1 MGGPGG
7 GGGGHGRMKSQF
19 GKVCRPGASGPTDA
33 PSWAATPPPPAPP
46 PSPCTSPLFIRFVIF
61 PSRHL
66 SFPLARCGN
75 CGSKAEGVR
84 AGPPRPLQKILDTYL
99 KHLFLDTTTT
109 ETFLR
114 PRYQS
119 LQVKIRRTAHKH
131 NFKLQPSAALPAIS
145 ARQLLQKVFSAR
157 RQRPRGMGASQARRD
172 YSTCYPPSRG
182 VTPRI
187 QRRGRFQRVGPTA
200 SRQSYSCGSTSPPCP
215 A

>member
-1 MGGPGG
+1 MRACTLLEQAGGYVIQSTPCAFDAFGG
-7 GGGGHGRMKSQF
+7 TARRPRDPAGRVSRGGEES
-19 GKVCRPGASGPTDA
+19 A
-33 PSWAATPPPPAPP
+33 PPP

-119 LQVKIRRTAHKH
+119 LQVKIRRTAHTTQ
-131 NFKLQPSAALPAIS
+131 LQAAALGCVARDLGKAASPKSFLGAPPAP
-145 ARQLLQKVFSAR
+145 
-157 RQRPRGMGASQARRD
+157 PRHG
-172 YSTCYPPSRG
+172 G
-182 VTPRI
+182 VPGTPRLLYLL
-187 QRRGRFQRVGPTA
+187 
-200 SRQSYSCGSTSPPCP
+200 SS
-215 A
+215 